1 MSLLKKSLLCVAA
14 FAVVA
19 SATSVTLV
27 TSAEAGENRWTP
39 IGLGAGTVRA
49 LAIDPTTPEGL
60 YAAAASA
67 GLYRSADGTASWSWR
82 GVATPGLEDW
92 GMVVTSPTDPQ
103 RLYAATRPVFSPGT
117 GAVYTSADAGAT
129 WQELLRRPVG
139 FNAVAVSRTGTLLAS
154 GELAEVYRSLD
165 GGATWSLVLQPEFG
179 AGGLQLQLAFDP
191 LAPETAYVGGR
202 NLWKSTDAG
211 ATWQNIG
218 MAWPDG
224 QPIDNVTA
232 LAFPGTRPGLF
243 YALMRSRI
251 FRSEDAG
258 LTWSGGALAL
268 GGYNALAADPTD
280 PDTVYAAASAIFV
293 SHDGGAT
300 VTELPS
306 EFPHAGSL
314 DIVSA
319 LAVSPASPS
328 TLYAAVD
335 GIGVEVSH
343 DAGLHWSL
351 REQRGLSARTV
362 FLDNFL
368 PGVSGRLYQI
378 PYVDNLL
385 FRSTDRGATWVPRS
399 TVPSGPFYQLTEE
412 AGAPS
417 SLWAATGSRGPLH
430 STDGGAT
437 WSVSNLGIEAL
448 SVGSPARGVILAGS
462 CGLYRSADGGRTWTQ
477 TIRCV
482 VGESRGLAFRNV
494 TRIGVEPGSPGRV
507 WAEVQSRNPAAGDSF
522 LVLFSQNG
530 GLTWRTLFRGAPV
543 DPGVRS
549 VAAARGVI
557 YLNRGHV
564 LLRSRNAGRS
574 WEVGGP
580 VSDQILSL
588 AVDTANPDLVC
599 IATRRSGVLR
609 STDGGETWTDANT
622 GLARLGR
629 RWILDVRADPAAPS
643 VFYAYPE
650 EGGVFQIRFTA
661 L

>member
-1 MSLLKKSLLCVAA
+1 MTFAKKSLLCAFAALAA
-14 FAVVA
+14 F
-19 SATSVTLV
+19 
-27 TSAEAGENRWTP
+27 TSAEAGVNRWTP
-39 IGLGAGTVRA
+39 IGLGAGTVRS
-49 LAIDPTTPEGL
+49 LAIDPTAPEGL

-92 GMVVTSPTDPQ
+92 SQVVTSPTDPR
-103 RLYAATRPVFSPGT
+103 RLYAATRQVFSPAT
-117 GAVYTSADAGAT
+117 GAVYTSADGGAT
-129 WQELLRRPVG
+129 WRELLRRPVG

-154 GELAEVYRSLD
+154 GELAEVYRSAD

-202 NLWKSTDAG
+202 NLWRSTDGG

-218 MAWPDG
+218 MTWPDG
-224 QPIDNVTA
+224 QPVDNVTA

-251 FRSEDAG
+251 FRSEDGG

-268 GGYNALAADPTD
+268 GGYNALAVDPTD
-280 PDTVYAAASAIFV
+280 PETVYAAASEIFV
-293 SHDGGAT
+293 SHDGGET

-306 EFPHAGSL
+306 QFPNAGSL
-314 DIVSA
+314 AVVSA
-319 LAVSPASPS
+319 LAISPASPS

-351 REQRGLSARTV
+351 LEQRGLSARPV

-368 PGVSGRLYQI
+368 PGVSGRLYQL

-385 FRSTDRGATWVPRS
+385 FRSTDRGATWAPRS
-399 TVPSGPFYQLTEE
+399 PAPSGPFYQLTEE
-412 AGAPS
+412 AGLPS

-430 STDGGAT
+430 SSDGGAT
-437 WSVSNLGIEAL
+437 WKVSNLGIDAL
-448 SVGSPARGVILAGS
+448 SVASPAKGVILAGS
-462 CGLYRSADGGRTWTQ
+462 CGLYRSEDGGRTWTQ
-477 TIRCV
+477 TLRCI
-482 VGESRGLAFRNV
+482 VGESQGLAFRYV
-494 TRIGVEPGSPGRV
+494 TRLGVETGSPGRV
-507 WAEVQSRNPAAGDSF
+507 WAEVQSRNPTSGDAF

-530 GLTWRTLFRGAPV
+530 GRTWRTLFRGAAV
-543 DPGVRS
+543 DLGVRA
-549 VAAARGVI
+549 VAASRGVI

-564 LLRSRNAGRS
+564 LLRSRNAGKS

-580 VSDQILSL
+580 VSDQILGL
-588 AVDTANPDLVC
+588 AVDAANPDLVC
-599 IATRRSGVLR
+599 IATRHSGVLR
-609 STDGGETWTDANT
+609 STDGGETWTDANA

-629 RWILDVRADPAAPS
+629 RWIMDVRADPAAPS

-650 EGGVFQIRFTA
+650 EGGVFQIRFTE
-661 L
+661 